1 VVSFRDPGL
10 EILPT
15 HRLVPGAPVAVEAF
29 RAAAAP
35 YFRQAGAGETP
46 VLTAVFAGGEE
57 MSLALRPDADL
68 SAARELP
75 VHPAVRNLAVA
86 LADAV
91 AVGVVGTSLLGPVP
105 ELRYTPDAAEARA
118 AARAGRCAFALLL
131 PPTRLEEVR
140 RVADAG
146 QIMPPK
152 STFFAPKVPT
162 GVVLRPL
169 DAPV

>member
-1 VVSFRDPGL
+1 M
-10 EILPT
+10 
-15 HRLVPGAPVAVEAF
+15 
-29 RAAAAP
+29 
-35 YFRQAGAGETP
+35 
-46 VLTAVFAGGEE
+46 TAVFAGGAEAP
-57 MSLALRPDADL
+57 LVVRPDADL

-75 VHPAVRNLAVA
+75 THPAVRGLAVA
-86 LADAV
+86 LVDAV
-91 AVGVVGTSLLGPVP
+91 AVGVVGSTLLGRPP
-105 ELRYTPDAAEARA
+105 ELRYTPDAAEARE

-140 RVADAG
+140 RVADSG

-169 DAPV
+169 DQPL